1 MIVGIDLGTTHSLI
15 GLWSADGS
23 RLIPNVLG
31 ELLTPSVVG
40 VTDDDEVLVGRAA
53 QEQLAL
59 KPERTVAAFKRY
71 MGSARETRLGR
82 RSFRPEE
89 LSALVLKSLLADV
102 KAQTGELPREAV
114 VSVPAYFSDAQRK
127 ATRNAAQI
135 AGVNVERLINEPT
148 AAALAYGM
156 QEQSDE
162 STFLLLDLGGG
173 TFDVSLLE
181 SFEGVMEVHA
191 SAGDNFLGGED
202 FVDVLVEAALRD
214 LRRDPKSLSATTR
227 AGIRARLERVKCQ
240 LSQHAEVSVNLQFD
254 DAVQTWQISEA
265 RFENLAQPLLARMR
279 TPIERALR
287 DSNTRAQDLDQIV
300 LVGGASRMPMI
311 SRLVTRLFGRLPL
324 RHVQPDQ
331 TVALG
336 ACVMAGMKSR
346 DQAFREV
353 VMTDVCPYT
362 LGIEISHTDQNQH
375 VHHGLFSPIIERNT
389 VIPASRVERYNPMA
403 DFQKALVLQVYQGES
418 PEVAHNIFLG
428 KMELP
433 LPPRRSAENPVDV
446 RFTYDVNGL
455 LEVQAKVL
463 ATGAEH
469 QLVIEQNPGL
479 LSPQEIER
487 RLRELAE
494 IKIHPRELQGN
505 IALLARAAR
514 IYEEHTAAV
523 RHEIGVR
530 LLEFKAALETQQPQ
544 RIEAARDYLGGL
556 LDQLEGDSS
565 PLLP

>member
-15 GLWSADGS
+15 GLWSEEGS

-40 VTDDDEVLVGRAA
+40 VTDSDEVLVGRAA
-53 QEQLAL
+53 LEQLAL
-59 KPERTVAAFKRY
+59 KPDRTVAAFKRY

-82 RSFRPEE
+82 RSFRPED

-127 ATRNAAQI
+127 ATRNAAEI
-135 AGVNVERLINEPT
+135 AGVHVERLINEPT
-148 AAALAYGM
+148 AAALAYGL
-156 QEQSDE
+156 QEQRE
-162 STFLLLDLGGG
+162 EAKFLVLDLGGG
-173 TFDVSLLE
+173 TFDVSILE

-214 LRRDPKSLSATTR
+214 LRIEAGSLSVAAR
-227 AGIRARLERVKCQ
+227 AGLRARLERVKCQ
-240 LSQHAEVSVNLQFD
+240 LSHHADISTSLQLGEQ
-254 DAVQTWQISEA
+254 ALEWRINEA

-279 TPIERALR
+279 APIERALR
-287 DSNTRAQDLDQIV
+287 DSNTRPQDLDQIV
-300 LVGGASRMPMI
+300 LVGGASRMPMV
-311 SRLVTRLFGRLPL
+311 SRLVTRLLGRLPL
-324 RHVQPDQ
+324 RHIHPDQ

-336 ACVMAGMKSR
+336 ACAMAGMKSR
-346 DQAFREV
+346 DLAFKEI

-362 LGIEISHTDQNQH
+362 LGIEVCHTDQNQH

-389 VIPASRVERYNPMA
+389 VIPASRVERYNPMS
-403 DFQKALVLQVYQGES
+403 DFQKMLVLEVYQGES

-433 LPPRRSAENPVDV
+433 LPPKRASENPVDV

-479 LSPQEIER
+479 LSPAQIQQ
-487 RLRELAE
+487 RLTALAQ
-494 IKIHPRELQGN
+494 IKIHPRELRGN
-505 IALLARAAR
+505 IALVARAGR
-514 IYEEHTAAV
+514 VYEEHTAAA
-523 RHEIGVR
+523 RQEIGAR
-530 LLEFKAALETQQPQ
+530 LLEFKGALETQDAG
-544 RIEAARDYLGGL
+544 RIESARRHLSAL

-565 PLLP
+565 PLLQ